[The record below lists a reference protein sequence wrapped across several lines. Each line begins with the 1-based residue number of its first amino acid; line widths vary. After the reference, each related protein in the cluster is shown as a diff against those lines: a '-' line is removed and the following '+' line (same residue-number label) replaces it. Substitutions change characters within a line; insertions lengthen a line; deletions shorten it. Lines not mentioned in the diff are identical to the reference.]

1 MSRDSGGGGAVLAAF
16 MMGAITG
23 AALALLFAP
32 ASGED
37 TREFIGQKAREG
49 RSRAKEAI
57 EHGKEYYERQRQS
70 LAGAVER
77 GREAFQQARERGEQQ
92 A

>member
-1 MSRDSGGGGAVLAAF
+1 MSRDSGGGAVVAAF
-16 MMGAITG
+16 MMGALTG

-37 TREFIGQKAREG
+37 TRDYLGQKAREG
-49 RSRAKEAI
+49 RDKARDAI
-57 EHGKEYYERQRQS
+57 EHGKDYYERQRQS

-77 GREAFQQARERGEQQ
+77 GREAFQQAREHGEQQ

>member
-1 MSRDSGGGGAVLAAF
+1 MSRDSEGSNVMVAF
-16 MMGAITG
+16 MMGALTG

-32 ASGED
+32 ASGEQTCD
-37 TREFIGQKAREG
+37 YLGQKAREG
-49 RSRAKEAI
+49 RDRARDAY
-57 EHGKEYYERQRQS
+57 EHGKDYYERQRQS

-77 GREAFQQARERGEQQ
+77 GREAFQQARDRGEQE